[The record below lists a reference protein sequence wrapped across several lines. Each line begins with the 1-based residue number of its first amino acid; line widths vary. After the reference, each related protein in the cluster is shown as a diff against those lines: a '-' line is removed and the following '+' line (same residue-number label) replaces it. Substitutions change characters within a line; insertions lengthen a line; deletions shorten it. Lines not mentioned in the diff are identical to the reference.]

1 MQTCIWPSWC
11 HYHSLSLASVK
22 YRLVLP
28 FWHRPTRVVPEKGP
42 LNGCVC
48 YMYETLFVGNMWR
61 ASVGADVTQSTA
73 PVTVGAAGCH
83 CHITRTSQ
91 AQLLHPSSNF
101 THACCIHT
109 HVNVNQME
117 YSSLQLTSSLR
128 ELTCHMGTQC
138 CLPPRRTDIPTFTP
152 TTAGTRF
159 CDHRGMQDL
168 TSWLH
173 TKMVNPPKGSH
184 PTQ

>member
-1 MQTCIWPSWC
+1 MHMAQLMPLPLTVSCFSKIQIGFTF
-11 HYHSLSLASVK
+11 LAPAHPGRPGKRAVK
-22 YRLVLP
+22 
-28 FWHRPTRVVPEKGP
+28 RV
-42 LNGCVC
+42 CVC

-168 TSWLH
+168 TS
-173 TKMVNPPKGSH
+173 
-184 PTQ
+184 